1 MATSSASPF
10 SCTRAASF
18 SSSCP
23 LPVEEALKQMEQ
35 PPLSEE
41 EGKQMFKNIAKKL
54 QISEEEL
61 QSYFDK
67 GYDGHKYRTSNWAY
81 KIGIKIYQALGLDHR
96 IRK

>member
-1 MATSSASPF
+1 M
-10 SCTRAASF
+10 
-18 SSSCP
+18 
-23 LPVEEALKQMEQ
+23 LNIILLQVKDYEIKD
-35 PPLSEE
+35 
-41 EGKQMFKNIAKKL
+41 IAKKL

-81 KIGIKIYQALGLDHR
+81 KIGIKIYQILGLDHR